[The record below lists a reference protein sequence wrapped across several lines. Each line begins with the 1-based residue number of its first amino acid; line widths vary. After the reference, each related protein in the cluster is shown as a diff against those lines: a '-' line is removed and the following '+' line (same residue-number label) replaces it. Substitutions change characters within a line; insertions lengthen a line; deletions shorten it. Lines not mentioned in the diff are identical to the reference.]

1 MKQRLI
7 KLASAIG
14 KFDRFDARCGDGRK
28 SRERAIGFPPRPGGI
43 GI

>member
-14 KFDRFDARCGDGRK
+14 KFDRFDARRGDGRN
-28 SRERAIGFPPRPGGI
+28 SRGRAVDFPPRLDGI